1 MGIYVEI
8 FIHGSMDELWEKTQN
23 PGVHQRWDLRFSE
36 IEYLP
41 RTAGEPQKFLYVTR
55 IGAGMRIAGEGKSI
69 GEHDD
74 AIGKL
79 VAPFGPERV
88 SAAHVGRQDVDW
100 IHHERLAAYIHDLA
114 ADLDDVSKL

>member
-1 MGIYVEI
+1 MGSRPMNEREYEQRRQ
-8 FIHGSMDELWEKTQN
+8 HDRDKTPRSGSTARQAEAA
-23 PGVHQRWDLRFSE
+23 HLRS
-36 IEYLP
+36 
-41 RTAGEPQKFLYVTR
+41 R
-55 IGAGMRIAGEGKSI
+55 I